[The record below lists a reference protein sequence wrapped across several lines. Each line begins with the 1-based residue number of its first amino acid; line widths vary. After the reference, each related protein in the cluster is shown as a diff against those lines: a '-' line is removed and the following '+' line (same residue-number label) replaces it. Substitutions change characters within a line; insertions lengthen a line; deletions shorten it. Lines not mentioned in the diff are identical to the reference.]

1 MTRPTHQVMP
11 GIRAGAIFPSQHDKA
26 PQVEHRRRM
35 SDEICRMSDEICKMS
50 DESNQ
55 MSDESN
61 QKGDVGKL

>member
-55 MSDESN
+55 MLDESN